1 MTTGERIR
9 ELRKARHMTQ
19 DQLAQKAKVTKQAV
33 SMWEANKSAL
43 SLTSAQL
50 LCDIFNV
57 EMDYLTGRQSVT
69 MRYLNTEELD
79 IIDAYRDLSD
89 EGKDMVCG
97 MLHVKREETR
107 RLSDSQANAG

>member
-57 EMDYLTGRQSVT
+57 EMDYLMGRQSVT

-107 RLSDSQANAG
+107 RLSDSQAG